1 MPTGAQDASL
11 GTREHHVAAHKGRSH
26 RQGRPGPQQLLQVPS
41 SQHSEPGL
49 HPWCCCASLARRV
62 SCPLDRATEV
72 GPRAGVAGQG
82 RAGVGKDG
90 LTWGAGLCL
99 PANLLSV
106 LVTRR
111 VGRICDSGSLP
122 ASAERHFQSQSGW
135 LHLVSCPSALR
146 GLGGGVCCASF
157 CVTLQQRR
165 RRDQGPVSCP
175 VDV

>member
-1 MPTGAQDASL
+1 MPESRG
-11 GTREHHVAAHKGRSH
+11 
-26 RQGRPGPQQLLQVPS
+26 
-41 SQHSEPGL
+41 
-49 HPWCCCASLARRV
+49 
-62 SCPLDRATEV
+62 
-72 GPRAGVAGQG
+72 GV
-82 RAGVGKDG
+82 GVGKDG

-111 VGRICDSGSLP
+111 VCRICDSGSLP

-135 LHLVSCPSALR
+135 LHLVSCPSVLK

-157 CVTLQQRR
+157 RVTLQQRR